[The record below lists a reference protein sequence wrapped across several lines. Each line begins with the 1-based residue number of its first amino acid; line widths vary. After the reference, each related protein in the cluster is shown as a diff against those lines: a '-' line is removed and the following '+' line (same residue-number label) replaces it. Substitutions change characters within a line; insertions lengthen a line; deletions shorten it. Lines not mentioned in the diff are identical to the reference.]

1 MANNSEFTHFINVLI
16 GADTPFQL
24 FCIENKFT
32 TYRKLKDRW
41 KDIRTLEYTDST
53 GTKVKLSDE
62 DINEFT
68 AIVSFKNHLQNEL
81 GQKTKNPVDITKYS
95 HKDFLYYYDN
105 DHDPNNPTQY
115 DTVAAQAAEKHEE
128 EMKKIRINTGGDKT
142 MLICTEG

>member
-53 GTKVKLSDE
+53 GTTKVTLSDD
-62 DINEFT
+62 DINEFM
-68 AIVSFKNHLQNEL
+68 AIGPFKNHLQNEL
-81 GQKTKNPVDITKYS
+81 GLKKYHPVDIKQYSREDFLSYYDSDEYDPTNPTKY
-95 HKDFLYYYDN
+95 DQTPD
-105 DHDPNNPTQY
+105 
-115 DTVAAQAAEKHEE
+115 
-128 EMKKIRINTGGDKT
+128 GGAN
-142 MLICTEG
+142 